1 MPLAMSGGNASAAA
15 ADPIWTPPR
24 GDEDAPHLAGLRDG
38 PAVPVFVMGLH
49 RSGTTWLYEQL
60 DRLLPVA
67 SATAHDVLAYPRLLD
82 LQARGALEVDRAALD
97 AHFRALGLVDRQ
109 IDAIALSHAMVEEYG
124 WVLLRRS
131 GRPWLDRR
139 SAPVLTELCR
149 KLVAIRPQARAVLLK
164 NPWDTGR
171 GPEIRALFPAA
182 RFVFLSRDPVWT
194 VDSQLRSALLFKDA
208 ETPYLDA
215 LMRPSYRARVALEA
229 LRRVSRP
236 IGERLFTSA
245 AVRSLMDRVTRE
257 MERYRRSR
265 GGLPPATWIEVRYE
279 DLLRDPA
286 THLGRVIEFL
296 GLPSRGDP
304 ATVRPKPRE
313 RALHP
318 AVASRREAFLSSLR
332 RRGLW
337 EPARVVEASSV

>member
-1 MPLAMSGGNASAAA
+1 MSGGNASAAA

-24 GDEDAPHLAGLRDG
+24 GDEDAPHLARLRDA
-38 PAVPVFVMGLH
+38 PLVPMFVMGLH

-82 LQARGALEVDRAALD
+82 LQARGALEMDRAALD

-109 IDAIALSHAMVEEYG
+109 IDAIALSHATVEEYG
-124 WVLLRRS
+124 WVLLRQS

-139 SAPVLTELCR
+139 SAPVLTEVCR
-149 KLVAIRPQARAVLLK
+149 KLAAIRPQARAVLLK
-164 NPWDTGR
+164 NPWDTGG
-171 GPEIRALFPAA
+171 GPQIRALFPAA
-182 RFVFLSRDPVWT
+182 KFVFLSRDPVWI
-194 VDSQLRSALLFKDA
+194 VDSQLRNGFLFKDV
-208 ETPYLDA
+208 ETPYFDA
-215 LMRPSYRARVALEA
+215 LIQPSLRARLAVDA
-229 LRRVSRP
+229 LRRMSRLV
-236 IGERLFTSA
+236 GERAFTSA
-245 AVRSLMDRVTRE
+245 AMRLLMSRVTRE
-257 MERYRRSR
+257 LERYRRSR
-265 GGLPPATWIEVRYE
+265 DGLPPAARIEVRYE

-296 GLPSRGDP
+296 DLPPRGHP

-318 AVASRREAFLSSLR
+318 AVASRRAAFVASLSQ
-332 RRGLW
+332 RGLW
-337 EPARVVEASSV
+337 EPRVAVASSV